1 MIYEDASIA
10 AKYLIKTNYIV
21 KVVEFHPENQTVDVI
36 QDVFEFAHSVGG
48 EFIRKNEFGVDVSAA
63 ILEPDIFVDIPVL
76 QMRWGQFEIQC
87 CPKPGDTGMLA
98 VFTNDIRNWMQDGG
112 PSIPNTDV
120 HFMKESCIFIPFVPN
135 NKSCATD
142 YPTDNNSLVIK
153 SANAKIV
160 LTDDGTTSS
169 ITAEAKTMEV
179 KAEDGVSITGGVSID
194 GGLSVTGKI
203 ESDNDVVADGISLK
217 DHTHTIPSGTA
228 LVDPQTGMTTA
239 PVQIPKPDEPTGV

>member
-1 MIYEDASIA
+1 MIYEDATIA

-48 EFIRKNEFGVDVSAA
+48 EFVRKNEFGVEVSAA
-63 ILEPDIFVDIPVL
+63 ILEPDVFVDVPVL

-87 CPKPGDTGMLA
+87 CPKPGDTGILA
-98 VFTNDIRNWMQDGG
+98 VFTNDINDWVQEGG
-112 PSIPNTDV
+112 PSIPNTDN
-120 HFMKESCIFIPFVPN
+120 HFMKNSCVFIPFVPN
-135 NKSCATD
+135 KKSCVND

-179 KAEDGVSITGGVSID
+179 KAEDGVNITGDVN
-194 GGLSVTGKI
+194 VTGKI
-203 ESDNDVVADGISLK
+203 SATEDIKSDGEVTAGTVKLSDHKHGVGTLK
-217 DHTHTIPSGTA
+217 VPSTSPEGSPSTITGNTA
-228 LVDPQTGMTTA
+228 T
-239 PVQIPKPDEPTGV
+239 PV

>member
-1 MIYEDASIA
+1 MIYEDATIA

-48 EFIRKNEFGVDVSAA
+48 EFVRKNEFGVEVSAA
-63 ILEPDIFVDIPVL
+63 ILEPDVFVDIPVL

-87 CPKPGDTGMLA
+87 CPKPGDTGILA
-98 VFTNDIRNWMQDGG
+98 VFTNDINDWVQEGG
-112 PSIPNTDV
+112 PSIPNTDN
-120 HFMKESCIFIPFVPN
+120 HFMKNSCVFIPFVPN
-135 NKSCATD
+135 KKSCVND

-179 KAEDGVSITGGVSID
+179 KAEDGVNITGDVN
-194 GGLSVTGKI
+194 VTGKI
-203 ESDNDVVADGISLK
+203 SATEDIKSDREVTAGTVKLSDHKHGVGTLK
-217 DHTHTIPSGTA
+217 VPTTSPEGSPSTI
-228 LVDPQTGMTTA
+228 TGNTDT
-239 PVQIPKPDEPTGV
+239 PV